1 MLRVVFFS
9 LVGMF
14 CVRAEMVRLKTADI
28 RRLAPETAEQAR
40 QVCIDGTVLC
50 DFSSHIEPGFVLG
63 DESGGVYILYPDP
76 LRSGTRVTVEG
87 ITSKG
92 RYASVVTAR
101 KVIRRGTCALPPP
114 KLISAEQLCTGEHD
128 YTQVAVR
135 GVICSVQ
142 PDNELKNWLWFILKT
157 PNRETGILFPVSEQP
172 KIPPEHLID
181 ADVEVTG
188 ICMPIYNTRREFL
201 GARIN
206 ITSSDSIR
214 ILNPVPAEAFSV
226 PELRTDAVLNYAVI
240 PPVLHRRRIS
250 GVVTAVWRDSIFY
263 IQYGD
268 RGMRVT
274 APGADSPTP
283 GDVVEVSGFID
294 GSEYFA
300 GINYALCRTTGT
312 APLPVPKPIKA
323 SELFSAASGVAKIA
337 RPDYN
342 GTVISLTGTL
352 RNIDTVSP
360 KTTRIYINSDG
371 RLIPVECGFPI
382 QGFPLGSRLE
392 ISGVC
397 RMTFSESRP
406 AKDFPVVTGITLISR
421 SPQDISVLEVP
432 SPWTVPRL
440 LGIIGGL
447 VCAVLV
453 ILLWNLSLRRKVEK
467 RTHELLQEETARIGA
482 ELQIAERTR
491 LAAELHDAFAQNLTG
506 IALQFEAAELAA
518 VRAPEKLSDYF
529 KAIRKMLTSCRE
541 EIRRC
546 VWNLKAQALNEND
559 FAKAAE
565 LIAAQYKGTVDISI
579 ERDGSSVPLSD
590 STTHHLLRITQEL
603 IANSIRHGKAS
614 RIELVISFR
623 PDRFSLSVNDN
634 GCGFNPNEAPGSDAG
649 HFGLRGIHERVKRI
663 NALFEFNS
671 SPGAGTQAR
680 IILRF
685 HHEKN

>member
-9 LVGMF
+9 LIGMF
-14 CVRAEMVRLKTADI
+14 FVRAETVRLKTVDI

-40 QVCIDGTVLC
+40 QVCIEGTVLC

-63 DESGGVYILYPDP
+63 DESGGVYVLYPNP
-76 LRSGTRVTVEG
+76 VPAGTRVTVEG
-87 ITSKG
+87 VTSKG

-101 KVIRRGTCALPPP
+101 RVIRRGICRLPPP
-114 KLISAEQLCTGEHD
+114 KLVSSEQLSTGEYD
-128 YTQVAVR
+128 YTQIAVR

-142 PDNELKNWLWFILKT
+142 RDNELKNWLWFILKT
-157 PNRETGILFPVSEQP
+157 PNREIGVLFPGSEGSEVLP
-172 KIPPEHLID
+172 RHFID
-181 ADVEVTG
+181 ADVEVSG
-188 ICMPIYNTRREFL
+188 ICMPIYNARREFL

-206 ITSSDSIR
+206 ITSADSIK
-214 ILNPVPAEAFSV
+214 ILNPAPAEAFSV

-263 IQYGD
+263 IQYGE

-274 APGADSPTP
+274 APGMEFVLP

-300 GINYALCRTTGT
+300 GINYALCRKIGM
-312 APLPVPKPIKA
+312 AALPVPIPIKSA
-323 SELFSAASGVAKIA
+323 ELFSASGVAKIT

-360 KTTRIYINSDG
+360 KITRVYINSDG

-382 QGFPLGSRLE
+382 AELRLGSRLR

-397 RMTFSESRP
+397 RMNFSESRP
-406 AKDFPVVTGITLISR
+406 AKDFPIVTDIMLISR
-421 SPQDISVLEVP
+421 FPQDISVLEVP

-440 LGIIGGL
+440 LGVIGGL

-453 ILLWNLSLRRKVEK
+453 ILLWNLSLRREVER

-518 VRAPEKLSDYF
+518 IRAPEKLSDSF

-546 VWNLKAQALNEND
+546 VWNLRAQALNEND
-559 FAKAAE
+559 FGKAAE
-565 LIAAQYKGTVDISI
+565 LIAAQYKGTVGISI
-579 ERDGSSVPLSD
+579 KREGSSVPLSD

-603 IANSIRHGKAS
+603 IANAIRHGNAS
-614 RIELVISFR
+614 RIELVISFK
-623 PDRFSLSVNDN
+623 PDQFCLTLKDN
-634 GCGFNPNEAPGSDAG
+634 GCGFNPSEAPGSEAG
-649 HFGLRGIHERVKRI
+649 HFGLRGIHERTKRI
-663 NALFEFNS
+663 NAVFEFTS
-671 SPGAGTQAR
+671 APGAGTQAR
-680 IILRF
+680 ITLQF

>member
-1 MLRVVFFS
+1 MLRAVFFS
-9 LVGMF
+9 LVGML
-14 CVRAEMVRLKTADI
+14 CVQAEMIRLKTADV
-28 RRLAPETAEQAR
+28 RRLAPEAAEQAR

-50 DFSSHIEPGFVLG
+50 DFSSHIEPGFILG
-63 DESGGVYILYPDP
+63 DESGGVYIRYSDP
-76 LRSGTRVTVEG
+76 VPSGTRVTVEG
-87 ITSKG
+87 VTSKG
-92 RYASVVTAR
+92 RYASVLMAH
-101 KVIRRGTCALPPP
+101 KVIRHGTCILPPP
-114 KLISAEQLCTGEHD
+114 KLISAEQLGTGEYD

-135 GVICSVQ
+135 GVICSIQ
-142 PDNELKNWLWFILKT
+142 SDNELKNWLWLILKT
-157 PNRETGILFPVSEQP
+157 PNRETGILFPESKRSEVV
-172 KIPPEHLID
+172 PEHFID

-206 ITSSDSIR
+206 ITSADAIK
-214 ILNPVPAEAFSV
+214 ILSPAPAKAFSV

-274 APGADSPTP
+274 APGADSPIP

-294 GSEYFA
+294 GNEYFA
-300 GINYALCRTTGT
+300 GISYALCRKTGS
-312 APLPVPKPIKA
+312 APLPPPIPVKSA
-323 SELFSAASGVAKIA
+323 ELFSSSSGVIKIA

-382 QGFPLGSRLE
+382 QGLPLGSRLK

-421 SPQDISVLEVP
+421 FPEDICVLQVP

-440 LGIIGGL
+440 LGVIGGL

-579 ERDGSSVPLSD
+579 EREGISVPLSD

-614 RIELVISFR
+614 RIELIISFQ
-623 PDRFSLSVNDN
+623 PDQFCLTLKDN
-634 GCGFNPNEAPGSDAG
+634 GCGFNTNEAPGSDAG

-663 NALFEFNS
+663 NAILEFTS